1 MVQGPAVLHSDD
13 AVVLNPDD
21 LDEDELLL
29 QLEQLRCPHV
39 TSRKDLKSLKNKM
52 LLLDFLLKK
61 KVISDQRFEI
71 KSINDS
77 VIKASGLFQGFNE
90 TFMKASEEQ
99 SKKVQILK
107 RSIIDKD
114 YELRKNIADKDRLE
128 QKLAASEEEKR
139 RKIEELELEC
149 ARKVKVE
156 TDKVK
161 KLEDTLAANNNVVT
175 VKVEQASDFQAQID
189 TMKKELSKKEQDHQ
203 KHIKWFQD
211 KYDDKKKIIGLRE
224 DEIRIKDKEIKNLKS
239 RKCPDPKCS
248 SKNAEKRPGEYFEP
262 EEPEKKFK
270 TEEK

>member
-1 MVQGPAVLHSDD
+1 
-13 AVVLNPDD
+13 
-21 LDEDELLL
+21 
-29 QLEQLRCPHV
+29 
-39 TSRKDLKSLKNKM
+39 M

-61 KVISDQRFEI
+61 KIILDQRYEI
-71 KSINDS
+71 KSINNS

-99 SKKVQILK
+99 NKKVEMMK
-107 RSIIDKD
+107 RSIIEKD
-114 YELRKNIADKDRLE
+114 NELRKNIADKDRLE
-128 QKLAASEEEKR
+128 LKLAASEEEKR
-139 RKIEELELEC
+139 RKIEELELKC
-149 ARKVKVE
+149 AKKVKVE

-161 KLEDTLAANNNVVT
+161 KLEETLAANNNVVS
-175 VKVEQASDFQAQID
+175 VKVEQASDFQEQID

-224 DEIRIKDKEIKNLKS
+224 YEIKIKDKEIKNLKS
-239 RKCPDPKCS
+239 RKCPDPKCG
-248 SKNAEKRPGEYFEP
+248 SKKAEKRPGEYFEP